1 DPGGVH
7 DEQDVVVGEPV
18 GDQVVDRAAVLVEQQ
33 RVLRPAGLDPVD
45 VVREHPLHERD
56 RAGAAHLEL
65 AHVETSKTPAWV
77 RTAWCSGMT
86 PWYCT
91 GISHPAKGTIRAP
104 AATWRSRSGVCR
116 RPSDA
121 CIRARSLSVYAAAKR
136 WSAHLCTG
144 GPVEPHASCF
154 STSQNRSCSATT
166 CSASGKTWPGLTVK
180 RNPDEW
186 ADS

>member
-121 CIRARSLSVYAAAKR
+121 CIRARSLSVCAAA
-136 WSAHLCTG
+136 
-144 GPVEPHASCF
+144 PVLAHASCF

-166 CSASGKTWPGLTVK
+166 RSASGKTCPGFTAK
-180 RNPDEW
+180 RSPDEW